1 MDGSAEPCLPDIDEL
16 LSSSRDDLIAELV
29 TFIETHL
36 SEEVSDILM
45 QPDDA
50 IHYGLS
56 IPYYICYSACFL
68 IPCQVLGP
76 AGGQCNTRSS
86 VTNASNEITSAVRC
100 SARGIPEGAAQTGR
114 RKRERQKKG
123 VFQGQ
128 AILPRANLPSYA
140 KLP

>member
-56 IPYYICYSACFL
+56 IPYHIL
-68 IPCQVLGP
+68 L
-76 AGGQCNTRSS
+76 QCLF
-86 VTNASNEITSAVRC
+86 SNFVSGFWTCWR
-100 SARGIPEGAAQTGR
+100 TM
-114 RKRERQKKG
+114 
-123 VFQGQ
+123 
-128 AILPRANLPSYA
+128 
-140 KLP
+140 